1 MLKVGMAILLTLGL
15 LLPPGAAGAADLK
28 VGIVDGMDIIS
39 KSADGKKVQ
48 DTLKR
53 KSDELAKPLEQRR
66 QEVTKMM
73 ADFEKQASV
82 MKEDARKKKEE
93 EINKKMEEVRRQGM
107 DAERQFSQFQEK
119 ELAPIFKKLEQAVN
133 TVAMDQKLDIVL
145 DKRQSG
151 LLYMNPT
158 LDITEKVRT
167 KFGP

>member
-1 MLKVGMAILLTLGL
+1 MLKVGVALLLTLGL
-15 LLPPGAAGAADLK
+15 LLPLGAAGAAELK
-28 VGIVDGMDIIS
+28 VGIVDGMEIIS
-39 KSADGKKVQ
+39 KSAEGKKVQ

-53 KSDELAKPLEQRR
+53 KSDELSRPIEQRR
-66 QEVTKMM
+66 QEVAKMM

-93 EINKKMEEVRRQGM
+93 ELTKRVEEVRRQGM

-119 ELAPIFKKLEQAVN
+119 ELAPIFQKLEQAVKA
-133 TVAMDQKLDIVL
+133 VAQDQKLDIVL

-151 LLYMNPT
+151 LLYMNPS
-158 LDITEKVRT
+158 LDITEKVRA